1 MLLDLI
7 SIDMLEVASS
17 YCDVVDE
24 AEAVGEGFWVFK
36 ELIIRVASQVMIMS
50 TYLVLPNTPA

>member
-1 MLLDLI
+1 
-7 SIDMLEVASS
+7 MLEVTGS

-36 ELIIRVASQVMIMS
+36 ELIIRVASKVSNRS
-50 TYLVLPNTPA
+50 TYLVLPITPA